1 MTSASKLYFLPSK
14 HLSKF
19 KAFMESLGYEVESM
33 KPLEFIRKAQLGKI
47 NSSGLKCIIIEDVCK
62 FLNEEFVDLDLALSM
77 LKTALT
83 KVNCMKVLEV
93 PRITEL
99 GDQIEFC
106 GIVMEIS
113 GVEVYEMQQYKED
126 AGIELTIVKL

>member
-19 KAFMESLGYEVESM
+19 KTFMKNLGYEVELM
-33 KPLEFIRKAQLGKI
+33 KPLEFIRKAQQGKV

-62 FLNEEFVDLDLALSM
+62 FLNDEFVDLNLALST

-99 GDQIEFC
+99 GTHVEFC

-113 GVEVYEMQQYKED
+113 AVEIYEMQQYKED
-126 AGIELTIVKL
+126 EGIELTIVKL

>member
-14 HLSKF
+14 YLSKF
-19 KAFMESLGYEVESM
+19 KTFMENLGYEVELM
-33 KPLEFIRKAQLGKI
+33 KPLEFIRKAQQGKV
-47 NSSGLKCIIIEDVCK
+47 NSSGLKCIIIEDVCR
-62 FLNEEFVDLDLALSM
+62 FLNDEFVDLNLALST

-93 PRITEL
+93 PGINEL
-99 GDQIEFC
+99 GTQVAFC
-106 GIVMEIS
+106 GIMMEVS

-126 AGIELTIVKL
+126 AGIKITIVKL